1 MQQIKNQLMNKFLN
15 QDRTINKTVLVSFIT
30 LLIVLVNQVLAIF
43 GVTAAHEDQVV
54 ALINV
59 VLTILGLLGFV
70 EGPGSEQVTVPTTPK
85 VPNLPTPET
94 KALSSLASQANSQ
107 VLQTAKSVKVAPE
120 VQASNSVTESAAS
133 K

>member
-43 GVTAAHEDQVV
+43 GVTPAHEDQLV
-54 ALINV
+54 AVINT
-59 VLTILGLLGFV
+59 VLTVLGLLGFV
-70 EGPGSEQVTVPTTPK
+70 EGPGSDQVTVPTMPK
-85 VPNLPTPET
+85 LPDLPTPET

-107 VLQTAKSVKVAPE
+107 VLSTAQSANVSPE
-120 VQASNSVTESAAS
+120 VQASNSVTSSAAS

>member
-30 LLIVLVNQVLAIF
+30 LLIVLVNQILTIF
-43 GVTAAHEDQVV
+43 GVTPTHEDQVV
-54 ALINV
+54 SLINV
-59 VLTILGLLGFV
+59 VLTILGLFGFV
-70 EGPGSEQVTVPTTPK
+70 EGPGNDQVTVPTMPK

-107 VLQTAKSVKVAPE
+107 VLSTAQSANVSPE
-120 VQASNSVTESAAS
+120 SQAQSSVTESAAS

>member
-70 EGPGSEQVTVPTTPK
+70 EGPGNDQVTVPTMPK

-107 VLQTAKSVKVAPE
+107 VLSTTQSAKVAPE
-120 VQASNSVTESAAS
+120 SQAQSSVTSSAAS

>member
-43 GVTAAHEDQVV
+43 GVTPSHEDQLV
-54 ALINV
+54 AVINT
-59 VLTILGLLGFV
+59 VLTVLGLLGFV
-70 EGPGSEQVTVPTTPK
+70 EGPGNDQVTVPTTPK
-85 VPNLPTPET
+85 VPNIPTPEA
-94 KALSSLASQANSQ
+94 KAFSSLASQANSQ
-107 VLQTAKSVKVAPE
+107 VLSTAQSANVSPE
-120 VQASNSVTESAAS
+120 SQAQASVTESAAS

>member
-15 QDRTINKTVLVSFIT
+15 TDGTINKTVLVSFIT

-43 GVTAAHEDQVV
+43 GVTPAHEDQLVAVV
-54 ALINV
+54 NT
-59 VLTILGLLGFV
+59 VLTVLGLLGFV
-70 EGPGSEQVTVPTTPK
+70 EGPGNDQVTVPTTPK
-85 VPNLPTPET
+85 VPNLPTPEA

-107 VLQTAKSVKVAPE
+107 VLSTAQSANVSPE
-120 VQASNSVTESAAS
+120 SQAQASVTESAAS

>member
-15 QDRTINKTVLVSFIT
+15 PDGTINKTVLVSFIT
-30 LLIVLVNQVLAIF
+30 LLIVLVNQLLAIF
-43 GVTAAHEDQVV
+43 GVTPSHEDQVV

-70 EGPGSEQVTVPTTPK
+70 EGPGNDQVSVPTMPK
-85 VPNLPTPET
+85 VPDLPTPET

-107 VLQTAKSVKVAPE
+107 VLSTAQSANVTPE
-120 VQASNSVTESAAS
+120 SQAQSSVTSSAQS

>member
-30 LLIVLVNQVLAIF
+30 LLIVLVNQLLAIF
-43 GVTAAHEDQVV
+43 GVTPSHEDQVV

-59 VLTILGLLGFV
+59 VLTVLGLLGFV
-70 EGPGSEQVTVPTTPK
+70 EGPGNDQVTVPTTPK
-85 VPNLPTPET
+85 LPNLPNPEA
-94 KALSSLASQANSQ
+94 KELSSLASQANSQ
-107 VLQTAKSVKVAPE
+107 VFSTAQSANVSPE
-120 VQASNSVTESAAS
+120 VQAQASVTESATS

>member
-15 QDRTINKTVLVSFIT
+15 QDRTLNKTVLVSFIT
-30 LLIVLVNQVLAIF
+30 LLIVLVNQLLAIF
-43 GVTAAHEDQVV
+43 GVTPSHEDQVV

-85 VPNLPTPET
+85 IPDLPTPEA

-107 VLQTAKSVKVAPE
+107 VLSTAKSATVAPE
-120 VQASNSVTESAAS
+120 SQAQASVTSSAAS

>member
-30 LLIVLVNQVLAIF
+30 LLIVLVNQILTIF
-43 GVTAAHEDQVV
+43 GVTPSHEDQLVAVV
-54 ALINV
+54 NT
-59 VLTILGLLGFV
+59 VLTVLGLLGFV
-70 EGPGSEQVTVPTTPK
+70 EGPGSEQVTIPTTPK
-85 VPNLPTPET
+85 LPDLPTPEA

-107 VLQTAKSVKVAPE
+107 VLSTAQSAKVVPE
-120 VQASNSVTESAAS
+120 SQAQASVTSSAAS

>member
-1 MQQIKNQLMNKFLN
+1 MQQIKNQLAHKFLN

-70 EGPGSEQVTVPTTPK
+70 EGPGSDQVTVPTMPK
-85 VPNLPTPET
+85 VPNIPTPEA
-94 KALSSLASQANSQ
+94 KALNSLASQANSQ
-107 VLQTAKSVKVAPE
+107 VLQTAQSAKVAPE
-120 VQASNSVTESAAS
+120 SQAQSSVTESAES

>member
-85 VPNLPTPET
+85 LPDLPTPEV
-94 KALSSLASQANSQ
+94 KAISSLASQANSQ
-107 VLQTAKSVKVAPE
+107 VLSTAKSATVAPE
-120 VQASNSVTESAAS
+120 SQAQSSVTNSAAS